1 MFKNNWRRQRG
12 SSSQTHSWRSKF
24 FHLLITFKLCAL
36 VFYPVYRLQKLYFR
50 ISENPL
56 FLNKDLTFYFC
67 GRSSD
72 SQLGVTVALH
82 HCWRSISPPWLPPSH
97 HDFWRQRWR
106 HWVGLTF
113 GPFII
118 HSLVKDQ
125 LLPPRFRSTRTSYS
139 SFGYHPSLPI
149 PSFPL
154 SSNPSNH
161 ANSPHAMVLVHVM
174 VQIRFLVLAHAM

>member
-56 FLNKDLTFYFC
+56 FLNKDLTLAFLFLWPLAWFSNRCHCGPPSLLAFYFSSLASPFSPWFLETALAPL
-67 GRSSD
+67 GRS
-72 SQLGVTVALH
+72 H
-82 HCWRSISPPWLPPSH
+82 
-97 HDFWRQRWR
+97 FW
-106 HWVGLTF
+106 T
-113 GPFII
+113 FII

-161 ANSPHAMVLVHVM
+161 ANSPPYPMSWCYLM
-174 VQIRFLVLAHAM
+174 LWC

>member
-1 MFKNNWRRQRG
+1 MRWFSIQFTDFRNYISEYLK
-12 SSSQTHSWRSKF
+12 
-24 FHLLITFKLCAL
+24 I
-36 VFYPVYRLQKLYFR
+36 LYFSTR
-50 ISENPL
+50 ISL
-56 FLNKDLTFYFC
+56 WHFYFC
-67 GRSSD
+67 GRSHD

-82 HCWRSISPPWLPPSH
+82 HCWRSLSPPWLPPSH